1 MPEKN
6 TITKII
12 RMTAYRLICLPHL
25 MVWKLHTGKQVIA
38 TDIVRWLS
46 EYRLNYRMNT
56 GFIFLMSHYPEFR
69 NLFYYRVGSIS
80 FLLNILCRRMSTLY
94 ITTPEIGEGLFI
106 QHGFATVIAAKSIGK
121 NCWINQQVTIG
132 FSSND
137 ECPVL
142 EDGVTVNAGA
152 KVIGGIRIGTGS
164 QIGANAVV
172 VKDVPPGC
180 VVVGIPAYIIK
191 RNGKK
196 VKEPL

>member
-1 MPEKN
+1 
-6 TITKII
+6 
-12 RMTAYRLICLPHL
+12 MTAYRLICLPHL
-25 MVWKLHTGKQVIA
+25 MVWKLHSRKQVIA
-38 TDIVRWLS
+38 ADIERWLS
-46 EYRLNYRMNT
+46 EYRLNYSMNT

-94 ITTPEIGEGLFI
+94 ITTPEIGQGLFI

-152 KVIGGIRIGTGS
+152 KVIGGICIGTGS

>member
-1 MPEKN
+1 
-6 TITKII
+6 
-12 RMTAYRLICLPHL
+12 MTAYRLICLPHL
-25 MVWKLHTGKQVIA
+25 MVWKLHSGKQVIA
-38 TDIVRWLS
+38 ADIVRWLS
-46 EYRLNYRMNT
+46 EYRLNYSMNT

>member
-1 MPEKN
+1 MSQKK
-6 TITKII
+6 TITKTI
-12 RMTAYRLICLPHL
+12 RILAHWLICFPHL
-25 MVWKLHTGKQVIA
+25 LVWKLQARKPVIDA
-38 TDIVRWLS
+38 DIKRWLS
-46 EYRLNYRMNT
+46 EYRLNYSMNT

-69 NLFYYRVGSIS
+69 NLFYYRAGSIS
-80 FLLNILCRRMSTLY
+80 FLLNILCRRMSSLY
-94 ITTPEIGEGLFI
+94 ITTPVIGEGLFI

-137 ECPVL
+137 ECPVI

-152 KVIGGIRIGTGS
+152 KVIGGIRIGAGS

-172 VKDVPPGC
+172 VKDVPPAC

-191 RNGKK
+191 RNGIK

>member
-25 MVWKLHTGKQVIA
+25 MVWKLHSGKQVIA
-38 TDIVRWLS
+38 ADIVRWLS
-46 EYRLNYRMNT
+46 EYRLNYSMNT